1 MKTRCCRA
9 TPRCAGCPVLLI
21 AARRRNPGV
30 PDLFAEILG
39 GRTARALPESVVRAL
54 AELERRPERPLPPG
68 RFERTR
74 AADVAYSGV
83 DGLAVAGASCSPDEP
98 DAAPEPWPEPPC
110 SSGQGWPSPSRSA
123 GAPS

>member
-1 MKTRCCRA
+1 M
-9 TPRCAGCPVLLI
+9 LLV

-39 GRTARALPESVVRAL
+39 GRTARALPESVIRAL

-83 DGLAVAGASCSPDEP
+83 DGVAVAGASCSLEEPEP
-98 DAAPEPWPEPPC
+98 DPGPAPP
-110 SSGQGWPSPSRSA
+110 SSGHGWPSRSA

>member
-1 MKTRCCRA
+1 VKTRCCRA

-39 GRTARALPESVVRAL
+39 GRSARALPESVVRAL

-74 AADVAYSGV
+74 AADIAYSGV
-83 DGLAVAGASCSPDEP
+83 AGVGLDDGASCSPDEP
-98 DAAPEPWPEPPC
+98 KPWPEPP
-110 SSGQGWPSPSRSA
+110 SPSGQGRPSPSRPA